1 MTWQGTHDGLSYNN
15 DHDQRQQRWIIA
27 LIGLVF
33 MVGFPWAYLAMLD
46 EVTTADGVVI
56 PIRNEQ
62 VIQSLEGGLVR
73 ELNVRADQVVEAN
86 EVLVRLDPTRLEAAV
101 DETEVNLL
109 AHNAR
114 IARLRAEV
122 TDLPLEFPAEVL
134 ARPDLA
140 KAETALYKARR
151 DSFQTSV
158 ALIAESRALL
168 EEELATMTRL
178 AEAGASSRMEL
189 VRLNRQIVDLNMRE
203 DDVRHDYFV
212 VAREELSVAQSEAE
226 GLSATLR
233 GRQDQLTRVTLRSP
247 VRGIVKD
254 IAVSTVGGV
263 VPPNGQLMTIVPL
276 DDELLVEA
284 RVQPRDIAF
293 IRPGMRAT
301 VKVTA
306 YDYSVYGTLQGEVM
320 SISPDSIRDEIDPQR
335 LYYRVFVR
343 SNRFELFNKTG
354 QSFPITPGMVTAVDI
369 HTGAKTVLQYL
380 IKPFNRAAEALRER

>member
-1 MTWQGTHDGLSYNN
+1 MTWAATDTMGPQDDLREISLQG
-15 DHDQRQQRWIIA
+15 RIIW
-27 LIGLVF
+27 LITLVICSGI
-33 MVGFPWAYLAMLD
+33 VWAFFATLD

-73 ELNVRADQVVEAN
+73 ELAVRADQVVEAN
-86 EVLVRLDPTRLEAAV
+86 EVLARLDPTRLAASV
-101 DETEVNLL
+101 DETSAKLS
-109 AHNAR
+109 ARRAR
-114 IARLRAEV
+114 IARLTAEV
-122 TDLPLEFPAEVL
+122 ADLPLVFP
-134 ARPDLA
+134 PDLLE
-140 KAETALYKARR
+140 KTKLILTETVLYEARR
-151 DSFQTSV
+151 QSFLSSI
-158 ALIAESRALL
+158 ALIDESRDLL
-168 EEELATMTRL
+168 QEELATMTRL
-178 AEAGASSRMEL
+178 SEMGASSRMEL

-203 DDVRHDYFV
+203 DDIRHDYFV
-212 VAREELSVAQSEAE
+212 LAREDLSNAQAEAE
-226 GLSATLR
+226 ALTAELR
-233 GRQDQLTRVTLRSP
+233 GQHDQFDRLTLRSP

-301 VKVTA
+301 MKVTA
-306 YDYSVYGTLQGEVM
+306 YDSSVFGMLEGEVM
-320 SISPDSIRDEIDPQR
+320 SVSPDSIRDEADPQR

-343 SNRFELFNKTG
+343 SDRFELVNKAG
-354 QSFPITPGMVTAVDI
+354 QGFPITPGMVTEVDI
-369 HTGAKTVLQYL
+369 HTGSKTVLQYL